1 MRKAIASVI
10 YSGFGFCLSLL
21 FVSSAFA
28 QEATGPVDYTHAFIV
43 GICII
48 SAGLVISVG
57 AFAVGPVMG
66 KTTGEAATAI
76 SRNPEAH
83 GKILLAMV
91 VGMAMTE
98 SICIYA
104 LVISLITLYANPL
117 LKYIFG

>member
-10 YSGFGFCLSLL
+10 YSGVGFCLSLI

-28 QEATGPVDYTHAFIV
+28 QETAGSVDYTHAIIIGACV
-43 GICII
+43 I
-48 SAGLVISVG
+48 SAGLAIALG
-57 AFAVGPVMG
+57 ALAVGPAMG
-66 KTTGEAATAI
+66 KATADTTTAI

-104 LVISLITLYANPL
+104 LVISLVTLYANPL